1 MGAVCCRCH
10 NTSGLDDAILRL
22 PAPLSVSMSAGERLL
37 SAGGRAGA
45 GVGSSAPDRPV
56 PRALSMSAA
65 SPAAD
70 ERFRVPLS
78 QSLANYVSFPF
89 PFVTKPKPAKKKPGR
104 LHGLW
109 VSKRRAS
116 GGDAASSRPEDARAL
131 ASMPYVGEYWRRS
144 ATGGLVPLSLLDL
157 CIRRVCAQVVDA
169 QDSDQLALPTELAAR
184 ALVWLKQ
191 HSLLEKHAFQT
202 LARSLLHEWNLSGQH
217 DVCDEWFDDL
227 PWAPLQQ
234 LACLDLSGCAQ
245 LAQLGSD
252 RWQMVPQL
260 PRLVKVSFHGCVR
273 LEPRAVEMLQF
284 SPKLTSIVLAGC
296 SRVDDRCLEALSL
309 LPRLKVLDL
318 VRNTHNVLAVRD
330 GSPPSV
336 IRFIQSGCRL
346 VTDAGI
352 KSLRCLELLETLRL
366 SRCSALTDDAF
377 DEFGS
382 RYPRLKELD
391 IAHCRIR

>member
-10 NTSGLDDAILRL
+10 NSSGLDDATLRL

-37 SAGGRAGA
+37 SAGGRAA
-45 GVGSSAPDRPV
+45 SPSRPV

-65 SPAAD
+65 SPAAA

-89 PFVTKPKPAKKKPGR
+89 PFVKKPKPAKKKPGR

-109 VSKRRAS
+109 VSKRSAS
-116 GGDAASSRPEDARAL
+116 GGDAAASRPEDTRAL
-131 ASMPYVGEYWRRS
+131 ASVPYVGEYWRRS
-144 ATGGLVPLSLLDL
+144 ATGGILPLSLLDL

-169 QDSDQLALPTELAAR
+169 QGSDELALPTELAAR
-184 ALVWLKQ
+184 ALAWLKQ

-202 LARSLLHEWNLSGQH
+202 LARSLLHEWDLSGQH
-217 DVCDEWFDDL
+217 DVRDDWFDDL
-227 PWAPLQQ
+227 PWTPLQQ

-260 PRLVKVSFHGCVR
+260 PRLVKVSFRGCSR

-284 SPKLTSIVLAGC
+284 SPRLTSVDLAGC
-296 SRVDDRCLEALSL
+296 SRVDDRCLEALGL
-309 LPRLKVLDL
+309 LRRLKVLDL
-318 VRNTHNVLAVRD
+318 VRNARSVLAVRG
-330 GSPPSV
+330 GS
-336 IRFIQSGCRL
+336 
-346 VTDAGI
+346 
-352 KSLRCLELLETLRL
+352 LLTVSRGL
-366 SRCSALTDDAF
+366 SRAAADWLRML
-377 DEFGS
+377 GS
-382 RYPRLKELD
+382 RPCGAWSFSRRCGSRAAPR
-391 IAHCRIR
+391 